1 MNLENNSEIG
11 YDNVYQLSQV
21 RYFWLFIMNIHGK
34 IINLW
39 KVNIN
44 WVINKNILKLDSQ
57 LIIFLNLAL

>member
-11 YDNVYQLSQV
+11 YNNVYQLSSV
-21 RYFWLFIMNIHGK
+21 RYLWLFIMNIHGK

-44 WVINKNILKLDSQ
+44 WVINENILKLDS
-57 LIIFLNLAL
+57 